1 MAHPRIVA
9 ILLALFSLAA
19 PLLPAQSSTAP
30 SDLKDGIEQFRNGQY
45 DKAILLFHNVI
56 LDSTA
61 DALKPEA
68 YLLMAKAY
76 IAIGKLAEAE
86 RNLEFYLS
94 AYPKAP
100 DYAEAV
106 YQKGRLLFLQE
117 DFDNAIQALQAFI
130 AAFPSSPLVSSA
142 WFWVGESL
150 ASLGRLDDAQAVYQ
164 KIVAEY
170 PSSFK
175 LEAAHYKVSLIQLR
189 KKEVELSKLLKW
201 SHEDFLKS
209 IEEFQRREKTY
220 EQAIE
225 AYQKRLAGS
234 GITDDQKAIADLR
247 LELARS
253 RDEATAL
260 SAQLAKAGSSAPL
273 GVAAPASAE
282 TARLAE
288 TARVLAL
295 KQKALDL
302 KESYIDWLL
311 SKGGAGK

>member
-9 ILLALFSLAA
+9 ILLALLGLAA
-19 PLLPAQSSTAP
+19 PLLTAQSSTAR
-30 SDLKDGIEQFRNGQY
+30 SDLKDGIEQFKNGQY

-56 LDSTA
+56 LDTTA
-61 DALKPEA
+61 DASKPEA
-68 YLLMAKAY
+68 YLLIAKAY
-76 IAIGKLAEAE
+76 IAIGKLPEAE

-100 DYAEAV
+100 DFAEAV

-117 DFDNAIQALQAFI
+117 DFDNAIQALQTFI
-130 AAFPSSPLVSSA
+130 ASFPGSPLASSA

-150 ASLGRLDDAQAVYQ
+150 ASLGRLDDAQAVYR
-164 KIVAEY
+164 KIIDEY

-175 LEAAHYKVSLIQLR
+175 LEAAQYKVSLIELR

-225 AYQKRLAGS
+225 AYQKRLAGT
-234 GITDDQKAIADLR
+234 GATDDQKTIADLR
-247 LELARS
+247 QELARAREQAAQS
-253 RDEATAL
+253 
-260 SAQLAKAGSSAPL
+260 SAQMAKAGSTAST
-273 GVAAPASAE
+273 GASAQTSAE
-282 TARLAE
+282 ADRLIQTARL
-288 TARVLAL
+288 LAA
-295 KQKALDL
+295 KQKALEL
-302 KESYIDWLL
+302 KESYLDWLQ
-311 SKGGAGK
+311 SNGGAGK